1 MTAPR
6 GRGSGDGGPSRPGAS
21 DTRSR
26 RTRASS
32 TGVPP
37 TARGAVLIGILVIA
51 GIVGLQILDDSG
63 AGNVEITST
72 ESTTATTIDPSAT
85 TVALRQPSD
94 VRVKVYNAS
103 GVDKQA
109 TVMTDKLKALG
120 WATQEP
126 DTLSPARDGT
136 GVQCVQGFESEADAL
151 ATAVGQGA
159 VVEPYPATPPAGA
172 DQADCLVILGKV

>member
-1 MTAPR
+1 MTEPR
-6 GRGSGDGGPSRPGAS
+6 QSRSRPSTSRQSSPRQAS
-21 DTRSR
+21 RQ
-26 RTRASS
+26 SS
-32 TGVPP
+32 SGVPP

-63 AGNVEITST
+63 ASNVKIAST
-72 ESTTATTIDPSAT
+72 DSTTATTGDPSST

-126 DTLSPARDGT
+126 DTISPTRDGT
-136 GVQCVQGFESEADAL
+136 GVQCVAGFESEAASL

-159 VVEPYPATPPAGA
+159 AVEPYPPTPPPGA

>member
-6 GRGSGDGGPSRPGAS
+6 GRGSGDAGPSRSRPGDA
-21 DTRSR
+21 RSR
-26 RTRASS
+26 RSRTSS

-63 AGNVEITST
+63 ASNVKIAST
-72 ESTTATTIDPSAT
+72 DPTTATSDPSST

-126 DTLSPARDGT
+126 DSLSPTRDGT
-136 GVQCVQGFESEADAL
+136 GVQCVAGFESEAASL

-159 VVEPYPATPPAGA
+159 VVEAYPSTPPTGA
-172 DQADCLVILGKV
+172 DQADCIVILGKV